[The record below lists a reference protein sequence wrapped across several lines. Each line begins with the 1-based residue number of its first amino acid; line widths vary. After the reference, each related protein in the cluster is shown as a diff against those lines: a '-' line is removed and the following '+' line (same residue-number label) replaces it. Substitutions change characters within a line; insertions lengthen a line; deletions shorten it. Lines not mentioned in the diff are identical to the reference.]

1 MIKKIFSA
9 MAAAAVM
16 LLAAACGSKTDTAPA
31 DSGKIQVYTSFYA
44 MYDFA
49 RMLGG
54 DKADIYNMCPAG
66 TEPHD
71 YEPTAQDMAKL
82 SKANVFI
89 YNGLGMEAWTQS
101 AMNVLDSD
109 AVITVEASKNVPNMA
124 ENYDPH
130 VWLDPENAY
139 VQMCEI
145 AAAFIEADPSNEA
158 YYTDRLNE
166 CKSRTDALIE
176 DYRVELNNAKSSTI
190 VTSHEAYF
198 SMCNAFGLTQ
208 LAVNGVNNSDEPTP
222 TRVAEVEE
230 FIKTNEIRYIFTEPL
245 NSGTVMNAIASDTG
259 CAVLVLDPFEGSAEE
274 KDYFTVMYENLDA
287 LKTALN

>member
-1 MIKKIFSA
+1 MFKKIFSTI
-9 MAAAAVM
+9 AAAAV
-16 LLAAACGSKTDTAPA
+16 LLSAAACGSKTDTAPA

-49 RMLGG
+49 KMLGG
-54 DKADIYNMCPAG
+54 DKADIYNMCPTG

-82 SKANVFI
+82 SKADVFI

-109 AVITVEASKNVPNMA
+109 TIITVEASKNVPNMA

-139 VQMCEI
+139 AQMSEI
-145 AAAFIEADPSNEA
+145 TAALIEADPANEA
-158 YYTDRLNE
+158 YYTDRLSE
-166 CKSRTDALIE
+166 CKSKTDTLIE
-176 DYRVELNNAKSSTI
+176 DYRSGLDNAGFSTI

-208 LAVNGVNNSDEPTP
+208 LAVNGVNNADEPTP
-222 TRVAEVEE
+222 TRLAEVED
-230 FIKTNEIRYIFTEPL
+230 FINSNKIRYIFTEPL
-245 NSGTVMNAIASDTG
+245 NSGTVMDAIASDTG
-259 CAVLVLDPFEGSAEE
+259 CEVLVLDPFEGSTEE